1 MTNEEIAKLIKKLDS
16 KLNKIIE
23 DLYYEEEK
31 LIDTSS
37 EGFISLDVR
46 SYDRICRYLK
56 KKSITV
62 MGIT

>member
-37 EGFISLDVR
+37 DGFISLDVR
-46 SYDRICRYLK
+46 SYDRICKYLK

>member
-16 KLNKIIE
+16 KLDKIIE
-23 DLYYEEEK
+23 DLYYEEDK

-37 EGFISLDVR
+37 EGFIAMDGK
-46 SYDRICRYLK
+46 SYDKICEYLK
-56 KKSITV
+56 QKDIYL